1 MLNLLKDTWLLFG
14 RLFPFPTKPGLRKI
28 GSPDKS
34 SPVIVTANF
43 ELTVRMVIK
52 TLRRDKLDAWLLV
65 ANTKG
70 INVWCAAG
78 GDNFTTDT
86 VISILK
92 STKIAQLVNH
102 KKIILPQLC
111 ATGVNIHS
119 LKKRSG
125 WQGRFGPVDIKH
137 LSAWLR
143 SGKPNPPP
151 KHRKVY
157 FPFKDRFV
165 MGTNL
170 GFNTS
175 LFAIIPLL
183 IGSYWLPGLW
193 WKSILMIFAAAIL
206 NCVFVFQLPGKI
218 GFQKGLS
225 SGIMGAAVCG
235 TFFSIITPLTP
246 TSLMAWT
253 CWTIIIGTY
262 LGYDTPSW
270 SPLWRT
276 DMKELLLGERN
287 TNVEVDPKKCIGC
300 GLCEN
305 VCPAGVFRKD
315 LISGKSIVLHLEN
328 CQACGACV
336 ENCPALAITA
346 NFEGGV
352 CSCPTCQIIDKIKSR
367 KKKGEPAD

>member
-1 MLNLLKDTWLLFG
+1 MLNLLKDIWFLFG

-28 GSPDKS
+28 GNPDKS

-43 ELTVRMVIK
+43 ELTVRKVIK
-52 TLRRDKLDAWLLV
+52 TLNHDKLDTWLLV

-78 GDNFTTDT
+78 GDNFSTDT
-86 VISILK
+86 IISVLK
-92 STKIAQLVNH
+92 SSKIAEFVDH
-102 KKIILPQLC
+102 KKLILPQLC
-111 ATGVNIHS
+111 ASGVNIHS

-125 WQGRFGPVDIKH
+125 WQGHFGPVEIKH
-137 LSAWLR
+137 LSAWLA
-143 SGKPNPPP
+143 SGKPNPPA

-157 FPFKDRFV
+157 FPCKDRLV
-165 MGTNL
+165 MGINL

-183 IGSYWLPGLW
+183 IVSYWFPGLW
-193 WKSILMIFAAAIL
+193 WKSILMIFAAAVL

-218 GFQKGLS
+218 GLQKGLS
-225 SGIMGAAVCG
+225 LGIMAAAVCA
-235 TFFSIITPLTP
+235 TFFSLIIPLSP
-246 TSLMAWT
+246 MNLIAWV

-287 TNVEVDPKKCIGC
+287 TTVEVDPQKCISC
-300 GLCEN
+300 GLCKN
-305 VCPAGVFRKD
+305 VCPAEVFGRD
-315 LISGKSIVLHLEN
+315 LIGGKSIVLRMES
-328 CQACGACV
+328 CQACGACI
-336 ENCPALAITA
+336 ENCPALAIKA

-352 CSCPTCQIIDKIKSR
+352 CSCPTCQIIDKLKKRKS
-367 KKKGEPAD
+367 